1 MASKRKKDGV
11 CQEEAPVEKEEVR
24 EEPAQEAPGETAQ
37 PKEGEEEAPQESG
50 EELLRQENEKLKDQL
65 MRTLAEY
72 DNFRKRSAKEKDA
85 LFSEGKAY
93 AVEALLPVAD
103 NFERALQAQVGEG
116 AQGELQKG
124 MGMILKQL
132 QEGFEKLGIT
142 EIDAQG
148 EPFDPRYHN
157 AVMHVEDE
165 SLPENTVAQV
175 FQKGY
180 RLGDKVIRPAMVQV
194 AN

>member
-1 MASKRKKDGV
+1 M
-11 CQEEAPVEKEEVR
+11 
-24 EEPAQEAPGETAQ
+24 
-37 PKEGEEEAPQESG
+37 
-50 EELLRQENEKLKDQL
+50 
-65 MRTLAEY
+65 
-72 DNFRKRSAKEKDA
+72 
-85 LFSEGKAY
+85 
-93 AVEALLPVAD
+93 AD

-124 MGMILKQL
+124 MEMILKQL

>member
-85 LFSEGKAY
+85 P
-93 AVEALLPVAD
+93 LL
-103 NFERALQAQVGEG
+103 RGQSLRRRG
-116 AQGELQKG
+116 AAAGG
-124 MGMILKQL
+124 GQL
-132 QEGFEKLGIT
+132 
-142 EIDAQG
+142 
-148 EPFDPRYHN
+148 
-157 AVMHVEDE
+157 
-165 SLPENTVAQV
+165 
-175 FQKGY
+175 
-180 RLGDKVIRPAMVQV
+180 
-194 AN
+194 